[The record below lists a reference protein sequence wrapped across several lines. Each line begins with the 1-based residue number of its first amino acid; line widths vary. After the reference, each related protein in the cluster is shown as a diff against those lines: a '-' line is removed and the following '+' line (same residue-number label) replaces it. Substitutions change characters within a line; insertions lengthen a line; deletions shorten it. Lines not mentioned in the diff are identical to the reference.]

1 LPADSVFAV
10 AMRHQQ
16 EAEKEEK
23 KRLKNLVLNLDLRDD
38 TDADG
43 TASFSHLLRP
53 NPNLKAGRPRYSGRT
68 DSLRDSLL
76 DSTLSEVNFPV
87 HRSAIAMK
95 SSTDFSV
102 EQKTHYP
109 IQGGSI
115 DRNLPNPYF
124 QPRTDRPAKKSTPQ
138 RGRQL
143 QVSDLDWYGSSN
155 SKASDLHSNAVSHDE
170 TAVFRENKGRRGGH
184 GQSHARGRRR

>member
-1 LPADSVFAV
+1 MPADSVFAV

-43 TASFSHLLRP
+43 TDSFPHLLRP
-53 NPNLKAGRPRYSGRT
+53 NPNLKAGRPILQGRT
-68 DSLRDSLL
+68 VSLRGTLL
-76 DSTLSEVNFPV
+76 DSTAAEATSPLRCLS
-87 HRSAIAMK
+87 ID
-95 SSTDFSV
+95 SSSGNVFSV
-102 EQKTHYP
+102 EQKAHYP
-109 IQGGSI
+109 LQGGSI

-143 QVSDLDWYGSSN
+143 QVSDLDWYSPSSP
-155 SKASDLHSNAVSHDE
+155 KASDTSNKIVSNDE
-170 TAVFRENKGRRGGH
+170 ETMHKENKGRRGGG
-184 GQSHARGRRR
+184 GQSFARGRRR